1 MATFVL
7 TRGTS
12 EGAVGIPSIR
22 KKTRKKTGS
31 FSIGIK
37 FLFGSIVLCVSLF
50 LLFKTELSKRESI
63 MLATEK
69 SNRRLLAENRQL
81 IAEWTY
87 LKSPAHL
94 GLIAKQ
100 KLGLQPPSGDQFIIL
115 R

>member
-1 MATFVL
+1 
-7 TRGTS
+7 
-12 EGAVGIPSIR
+12 
-22 KKTRKKTGS
+22 
-31 FSIGIK
+31 
-37 FLFGSIVLCVSLF
+37 
-50 LLFKTELSKRESI
+50 